1 MYLYGD
7 KMKKIKLYKIFMC
20 AIGSLILAFGIYNV
34 HEVAN
39 ITEGGIL
46 GATLLFDN
54 WFGISP
60 AISGL
65 IMNTIC
71 YLVGTKY
78 FGKDFVIY
86 SLVSG
91 ISFSFFYAIIEQF
104 PILWPSLENTPLL
117 ASVLGAIFVGIG
129 AGLSVKAGAASGGDD
144 ALAMVISHKFKMD
157 IKWPYLVSDLMV
169 LLLSLTY
176 IPFNKII
183 YSIFTVVLSGQIIS
197 IIQKIKR

>member
-78 FGKDFVIY
+78 FGRDFVIY

-157 IKWPYLVSDLMV
+157 IKWPYLVSDLTV

>member
-1 MYLYGD
+1 
-7 KMKKIKLYKIFMC
+7 MKKIKLYKILMC
-20 AIGSLILAFGIYNV
+20 MLGSLILAFGIYNV
-34 HEVAN
+34 HEVASV
-39 ITEGGIL
+39 TEGGIL
-46 GATLLFDN
+46 GATLLFNN
-54 WFGISP
+54 WFNISP
-60 AISGL
+60 ALSGI

-78 FGKDFVIY
+78 FGREFVIY
-86 SLVSG
+86 SIVSG
-91 ISFSFFYAIIEQF
+91 ASFSIFYTIVEQF
-104 PILWPSLENTPLL
+104 PILWPSLSTMPLI
-117 ASVLGAIFVGIG
+117 ASILGAIFVGIG

-144 ALAMVISHKFKMD
+144 ALAMVISHKFKID
-157 IKWPYLVSDLMV
+157 IKWPYLVSDLTV

>member
-1 MYLYGD
+1 
-7 KMKKIKLYKIFMC
+7 MKKIKLYKILMC
-20 AIGSLILAFGIYNV
+20 VVGSLVLAFGIYNI
-34 HEVAN
+34 HEVADV
-39 ITEGGIL
+39 TEGGIL
-46 GATLLFDN
+46 GATLLFYN
-54 WFGISP
+54 WFSISP
-60 AISGL
+60 AISGF

-78 FGKDFVIY
+78 FGKEFVIY
-86 SLVSG
+86 SIVSG
-91 ISFSFFYAIIEQF
+91 TSFSIFYTIIEHT
-104 PILWPSLENTPLL
+104 PKLWPSLSTMPLI
-117 ASVLGAIFVGIG
+117 ASILGAIFVGIG

-144 ALAMVISHKFKMD
+144 ALAMVISHKFKID
-157 IKWPYLVSDLMV
+157 IKWPYLISDLSV

>member
-1 MYLYGD
+1 
-7 KMKKIKLYKIFMC
+7 MC
-20 AIGSLILAFGIYNV
+20 MLGSLILAFGIYNV

-39 ITEGGIL
+39 VTEGGIL
-46 GATLLFDN
+46 GATLLFNN
-54 WFGISP
+54 WFNISP
-60 AISGL
+60 ALSGI

-78 FGKDFVIY
+78 FGKEFVIY
-86 SLVSG
+86 SIVSG
-91 ISFSFFYAIIEQF
+91 ASFSIFYTIVEQF
-104 PILWPSLENTPLL
+104 PILWPNLSTMPLI
-117 ASVLGAIFVGIG
+117 ASILGAIFVGIG

-144 ALAMVISHKFKMD
+144 ALSMVISHKFKID
-157 IKWPYLVSDLMV
+157 IKWPYLVSDLTV

>member
-1 MYLYGD
+1 
-7 KMKKIKLYKIFMC
+7 MKKIKLYKILMC
-20 AIGSLILAFGIYNV
+20 MLGSLILAFGIYNV

-39 ITEGGIL
+39 VTEGGIL
-46 GATLLFDN
+46 GATLLFNN
-54 WFGISP
+54 WFNISP
-60 AISGL
+60 ALSGI

-78 FGKDFVIY
+78 FGKEFVIY
-86 SLVSG
+86 SIVSG
-91 ISFSFFYAIIEQF
+91 ASFSIFYTIVEQF
-104 PILWPSLENTPLL
+104 PILWPNLSTMPLI
-117 ASVLGAIFVGIG
+117 ASILGAIFVGIG

-144 ALAMVISHKFKMD
+144 ALAMVISHKFKID
-157 IKWPYLVSDLMV
+157 IKWPYLVSDLTV

>member
-1 MYLYGD
+1 
-7 KMKKIKLYKIFMC
+7 MKKIKLYKILMC
-20 AIGSLILAFGIYNV
+20 MLGSLILAFGIYNV

-39 ITEGGIL
+39 VTEGGIL
-46 GATLLFDN
+46 GATLLFNN
-54 WFGISP
+54 WFNISP
-60 AISGL
+60 ALSGI

-78 FGKDFVIY
+78 FGKEFVIY
-86 SLVSG
+86 SIVSG
-91 ISFSFFYAIIEQF
+91 ASFSIFYTIVEQF
-104 PILWPSLENTPLL
+104 PILWPNLSTMPLI
-117 ASVLGAIFVGIG
+117 ASILGAIFVGIG

-144 ALAMVISHKFKMD
+144 ALSMVISHKFKID
-157 IKWPYLVSDLMV
+157 IKWPYLVSDLTV